1 MMATDKD
8 HLLNLITPERT
19 LRSGNPVLLDP
30 KELKEWISALPMA
43 NIGETSKQI
52 FKALVEFNRLSATGL
67 DRASTIDLFRQPI
80 DYITANL
87 KKYYIDLPF
96 PLSAK
101 NQKIAVLCRELQ
113 VELANGFKIIINN
126 MLAGNKKSVDNKLL
140 VIAIHQAM
148 LYLSRALYYSAIVY
162 NAPPNNI
169 WREIYQLFRY
179 ADRYHLTN
187 IKVKETSGDTNN
199 TSTIED
205 VYKRTILVGMASPYS
220 LRQREIEYL
229 HERVTQWAPHLELET
244 VSSHQETATI
254 FVVEPNSDRPPCHAY
269 LHPGTAERRYQTINT
284 ERLISHLR
292 KQLKS
297 LVDATKQSATDPTKE
312 RLSKPLLR
320 KLIQSLGST
329 PNRQFTRTTLNFEL
343 DTAIG
348 LSSICAL
355 MTEHAKK
362 PKAEVSQTTGTRTH
376 SLVYPRVGEEVRLSV
391 TPPDQ
396 PFEYALVNMDENA
409 GIWLQDEI
417 KPPVT
422 TEPQNKN
429 GSIFSCK
436 TFNESAGGYCLT
448 WTGEKVP
455 HIRVGELIGIQ
466 SSNNPTKFSI
476 GVTRWMKSMPAI
488 GLQIGIEMI
497 SLYTKTAQ
505 VRHMQSPAG
514 TDQNTDALILPEQTV
529 SEQPKSLIVHALPY
543 RVNDAVWIERK
554 DAKKKARLTR
564 LLESTG
570 AFSRFQYTY
579 L

>member
-1 MMATDKD
+1 M
-8 HLLNLITPERT
+8 
-19 LRSGNPVLLDP
+19 LDP
-30 KELKEWISALPMA
+30 KELQEWISALPMA

-52 FKALVEFNRLSATGL
+52 FKALVEFNRLSTTDL
-67 DRASTIDLFRQPI
+67 DRAATIDLFRQPV
-80 DYITANL
+80 DYITSNL

-113 VELANGFKIIINN
+113 VELANGFKIIIKD
-126 MLAGNKKSVDNKLL
+126 MLAGKQKSLDKKLL
-140 VIAIHQAM
+140 VIAIHQAI
-148 LYLSRALYYSAIVY
+148 LYLTRVLYYSAVVY
-162 NAPPNNI
+162 NAPPHNI
-169 WREIYQLFRY
+169 WREVYQLFRY
-179 ADRYHLTN
+179 ADQYHLTN
-187 IKVKETSGDTNN
+187 IKVKEASGDGGK

-205 VYKRTILVGMASPYS
+205 VYKRAILLGMASPYS

-229 HERVTQWAPHLELET
+229 YEKVALWAPYLELET
-244 VSSHQETATI
+244 VGSHKETETI
-254 FVVEPNSDRPPCHAY
+254 FVVEPSTDRPPCHAY

-284 ERLISHLR
+284 DRLVS
-292 KQLKS
+292 QLHKELKI
-297 LVDATKQSATDPTKE
+297 LVDSKKKGAPDPTNE
-312 RLSKPLLR
+312 QLYKPLLR

-348 LSSICAL
+348 LSSIYTL

-362 PKAEVSQTTGTRTH
+362 PKPETTSNAKKSRP
-376 SLVYPRVGEEVRLSV
+376 LVYPRIGEEVKLSIA
-391 TPPDQ
+391 PLDQ
-396 PFEYALVNMDENA
+396 PIEYDLTDTEGTGN
-409 GIWLQDEI
+409 IWLQDRA
-417 KPPVT
+417 KPVET
-422 TEPQNKN
+422 AESEDKNKN
-429 GSIFSCK
+429 IFSCK

-448 WTGEKVP
+448 WTGDKVP

-476 GVTRWMKSMPAI
+476 GVTRWMKSMPTI

-497 SLYTKTAQ
+497 ALQTKTAT
-505 VRHMQSPAG
+505 VRHLRSEVGMN
-514 TDQNTDALILPEQTV
+514 QNTDALILPEQTV

-543 RVNDAVWIERK
+543 RVNDAIWIEREK
-554 DAKKKARLTR
+554 GKKRARLTR

-579 L
+579 I